1 MAPGPGGGWDNF
13 LNTYSHVFYSRKAS
27 DGVSFARIFENLT
40 KMLHQALI
48 LTSNREYAQTMRQ
61 GLLKLGHAQT
71 RIDVELDGLRAMQLA
86 PQQYDLI
93 LLDTVLDTMDGLQLL
108 QLIKHQT
115 PASKF
120 IIVSDSADETSRAVA
135 YQNGADF
142 FLERPRTPK
151 AFALALE
158 AIKGLFK
165 SDVVDEPLQSDG
177 DTPVVSLADIVQ
189 MRCLSGDSVLLLV
202 RSRAQSGDLF
212 IFRGEIFHAQY
223 PGKSGEAA
231 FRDMIR
237 WDGGLVRIKAV
248 KLTNIPPR
256 TIEIPYRQLLET
268 IEKSGAREL
277 DLGQTGGELYVV
289 PSEPAPD
296 TAALSVVREAPPREV
311 AAPVFFPDPGLLA
324 GGETPLPNLN
334 SHWKVNLSG
343 DLLEGSQV
351 AEPDRCAFI
360 TSFIYRKLADV
371 AVALE
376 VDYFSHLTLLG
387 PHLQQVL
394 VADNMGVRHGVF
406 DTAWTTEDMRVQYVK
421 WCCEQSF

>member
-1 MAPGPGGGWDNF
+1 
-13 LNTYSHVFYSRKAS
+13 
-27 DGVSFARIFENLT
+27 
-40 KMLHQALI
+40 MLHQALI
-48 LTSNREYAQTMRQ
+48 LTSHREYAQGMRQ

-71 RIDVELDGLRAMQLA
+71 RIDVELDAVRAMQLA
-86 PQQYDLI
+86 PQQYELI

-108 QLIKHQT
+108 QLIKQQS

-151 AFALALE
+151 AFGLALE
-158 AIKGLFK
+158 AIQGLFK
-165 SDVVDEPLQSDG
+165 PNVVGEPLQDEG
-177 DTPVVSLADIVQ
+177 DAPVVNIADIVQ

-202 RSRAQSGDLF
+202 RSQFQSGDIF

-231 FRDMIR
+231 FQDILR
-237 WDGGLVRIKAV
+237 WNGGLVRIKAV

-268 IEKSGAREL
+268 LEKPGAQGP
-277 DLGQTGGELYVV
+277 DISQTGGGLYVV
-289 PSEPAPD
+289 SGEQTAD
-296 TAALSVVREAPPREV
+296 AAALSVMREAPPRED
-311 AAPVFFPDPGLLA
+311 AAPAFFPDPGLLA
-324 GGETPLPNLN
+324 GGETPLPQVN

-371 AVALE
+371 AVTLE
-376 VDYFSHLTLLG
+376 VDYFSHVTLLG

-394 VADNMGVRHGVF
+394 VADNMGVRHAVF
-406 DTAWTTEDMRVQYVK
+406 DTAWTTEDLRIQYVK

>member
-1 MAPGPGGGWDNF
+1 
-13 LNTYSHVFYSRKAS
+13 
-27 DGVSFARIFENLT
+27 
-40 KMLHQALI
+40 MLHQALI
-48 LTSNREYAQTMRQ
+48 LTSHREYAQAMRQ
-61 GLLKLGHAQT
+61 GLLKLGDGQT
-71 RIDVELDGLRAMQLA
+71 RIDVELDALRAMQLA

-93 LLDTVLDTMDGLQLL
+93 LLDTILDTMDGLQLL

-142 FLERPRTPK
+142 FLERPKTPK

-165 SDVVDEPLQSDG
+165 TNAADDEPLPQDE
-177 DTPVVSLADIVQ
+177 DTRVASIADIVQ
-189 MRCLSGDSVLLLV
+189 MRCLSGDSILLMV
-202 RSRAQSGDLF
+202 RSQFQSGDIF

-231 FRDMIR
+231 FQDMIR
-237 WDGGLVRIKAV
+237 WDGGRVRIKTV

-268 IEKSGAREL
+268 VEKPGATEPDIR
-277 DLGQTGGELYVV
+277 QQGGELYVV
-289 PSEPAPD
+289 PDEPPPD
-296 TAALSVVREAPPREV
+296 TTALSVVQEAPPRED
-311 AAPVFFPDPGLLA
+311 AAPVVFPKPGVLTA
-324 GGETPLPNLN
+324 GSTPLPQVN
-334 SHWKVNLSG
+334 SHWMVNLSG
-343 DLLEGSQV
+343 DLLEGSQM

-360 TSFIYRKLADV
+360 TTFIYRKLADV

-376 VDYFSHLTLLG
+376 VDYFNHLTLLG

-394 VADNMGVRHGVF
+394 VADNMGVRHAVF
-406 DTAWTTEDMRVQYVK
+406 DTAWTTEDLRIQYVK